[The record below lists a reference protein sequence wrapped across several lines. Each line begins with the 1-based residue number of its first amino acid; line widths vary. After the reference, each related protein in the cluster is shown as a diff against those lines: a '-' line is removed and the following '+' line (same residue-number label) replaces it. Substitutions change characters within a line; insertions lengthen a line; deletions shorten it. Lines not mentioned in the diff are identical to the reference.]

1 MEKGLTNSINL
12 GTILKTESDYAIFE
26 RRENYIYIRYKD
38 FSRVDLAAAKMHA
51 GIILDLCDGKKY
63 PFILDGL
70 NVQANFSHDARE
82 FISKYEPVAKI
93 RSAQAIVVNNTTT
106 RLLANYYYKFHKPKN
121 PIKIFSK
128 FEDAVD
134 WVKQY
139 ESE

>member
-1 MEKGLTNSINL
+1 MAE
-12 GTILKTESDYAIFE
+12 ILRIESDFAIFE
-26 RRENYIYIRYKD
+26 RRESYIYIRYKD
-38 FSRVDLAAAKMHA
+38 FSRVDLVAAKNHA
-51 GIILDLCDGKKY
+51 ELLLELCDGKRY

-82 FISKYEPVAKI
+82 FISKYEPIVKI
-93 RSAQAIVVNNTTT
+93 RSAQAIVANNTPT

-128 FEDAVD
+128 FKDALN